1 MELDEAIG
9 RITEIRAQLDRTE
22 TFRGYRSLTVA
33 FSGLLGVGGA
43 AFQARHVASPAD
55 QMWDYLSLWIAMAAL
70 SLIVVVA
77 EILYRCSVSTS
88 PLTWRLS
95 RLAFQQ
101 FLPCIVVGAALTGVI
116 AFRAPQELWMLPGL
130 WSLVFSLGVFS
141 SCRLLPK
148 PVFWIGVHYLAAG
161 AVCLAFGEGQHALS
175 PWMMVATFG
184 VGQLFSAGIL
194 YFTLEQSDRDSAG
207 VSE

>member
-33 FSGLLGVGGA
+33 FSALLGVGGA
-43 AFQARHVASPAD
+43 VFQAKHVTSPAD
-55 QMWDYLSLWIAMAAL
+55 QMWDYLGLWIAMAAL
-70 SLIVVVA
+70 SVIVVVA
-77 EILYRCSVSTS
+77 EILYRCSVATS

-101 FLPCIVVGAALTGVI
+101 FLPCVIVGAALTGVI
-116 AFRAPQELWMLPGL
+116 AFRVPQELWMLPGL
-130 WSLVFSLGVFS
+130 WSMVFSLGVFA

-148 PVFWIGVHYLAAG
+148 PIFWIGVHYLLAG
-161 AVCLAFGEGQHALS
+161 AVCIAMGNGEYALS
-175 PWMMVATFG
+175 PWMMVLTFG
-184 VGQLFSAGIL
+184 AGQMFSAGIL
-194 YFTLEQSDRDSAG
+194 YFALERSDRG
-207 VSE
+207 FGGTGE